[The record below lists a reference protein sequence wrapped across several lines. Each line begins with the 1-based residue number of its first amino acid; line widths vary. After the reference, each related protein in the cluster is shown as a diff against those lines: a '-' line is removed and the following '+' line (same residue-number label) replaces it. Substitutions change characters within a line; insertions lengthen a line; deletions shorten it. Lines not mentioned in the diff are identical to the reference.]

1 MENER
6 RQRSLGPSESP
17 FSLDML
23 PCRVEVLSF
32 SAKDHDVGSVR
43 SFLADKRKA
52 S

>member
-6 RQRSLGPSESP
+6 RQRSLGPSDSP

-23 PCRVEVLSF
+23 PCHIEVLSF
-32 SAKDHDVGSVR
+32 SARDQDVGPVR